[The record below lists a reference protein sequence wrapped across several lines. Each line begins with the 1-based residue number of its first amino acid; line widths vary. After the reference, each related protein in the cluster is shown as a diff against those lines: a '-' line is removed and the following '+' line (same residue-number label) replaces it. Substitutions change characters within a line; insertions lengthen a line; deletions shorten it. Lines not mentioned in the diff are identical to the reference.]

1 MGKYSKYYLLT
12 LVIVALDQ
20 FSKLLVV
27 DNMELNSEFPV
38 LGDWFYIHYLL
49 NPGFIFGGQLNW
61 EYGKILLTSFRLVA
75 AVGIG
80 YYLFYMAKRSAY
92 SGLLWCLALIL
103 AGAIG
108 NVIDSVFYGVLL
120 GNAPPDAVTPWFN
133 GQVVDM
139 LYFPLFSGT
148 YPEWVPIVG
157 SDSFAFFRPVF
168 NLADSSIFLGVV
180 FMLFLRKNIS
190 NAHQESE

>member
-1 MGKYSKYYLLT
+1 MGKYTKYYLLT
-12 LVIVALDQ
+12 LAIVILDQ
-20 FSKLLVV
+20 VSKLLVAN
-27 DNMELNSEFPV
+27 NMELNSEFPV

-49 NPGFIFGGQLNW
+49 NPGFIFGLEIDW
-61 EYGKILLTSFRLVA
+61 AYGKVLLTSFRLVA
-75 AVGIG
+75 AVGIA
-80 YYLFYMAKRSAY
+80 YYLYYMAKKSAY

-120 GNAPPDAVTPWFN
+120 GNAPPNAVTPWFN
-133 GQVVDM
+133 GQVVDL
-139 LYFPLFSGT
+139 LYFPLVSGT
-148 YPEWVPIVG
+148 YPEWFPIVG

-180 FMLFLRKNIS
+180 FMLFLRRNIS
-190 NAHQESE
+190 KAHQREE

>member
-12 LVIVALDQ
+12 VVIVILDQ
-20 FSKLLVV
+20 VSKLLVV
-27 DNMELNSEFPV
+27 NNMELNTEFPV
-38 LGDWFYIHYLL
+38 FGDWFYIHYLL
-49 NPGFIFGGQLNW
+49 NPGFIFGGELDW
-61 EYGKILLTSFRLVA
+61 KYGKILLTSFRLVA
-75 AVGIG
+75 AIGIG
-80 YYLFYMAKRSAY
+80 YYLYHMAKKATY
-92 SGLLWCLALIL
+92 PGLLWCLALIL

-120 GNAPPDAVTPWFN
+120 GNAPADAVTPWFN

-139 LYFPLFSGT
+139 LYFPLFSGI

-157 SDSFAFFRPVF
+157 SDSFEFFRPVF

-180 FMLFLRKNIS
+180 FMLFLRRNIS
-190 NAHQESE
+190 NIHQDGE